1 MEKTQNVILTCMCQI
16 SNGDNILVLD
26 KVNNSYSGV
35 TFPGGYIESE
45 ESLTEAVIREV
56 SEETGLSIKNPVM
69 CGIYNWIND
78 DGSRYFVFLYKA
90 NEFTGELHSS
100 DEGEVRWICKDE
112 FLKEPLAQGMEAVF
126 QIINSDNLS
135 ECFYEKGSCKEIIR

>member
-35 TFPGGYIESE
+35 TFPGGHIESE
-45 ESLTEAVIREV
+45 EALTDAIIREV
-56 SEETGLSIKNPVM
+56 LEETGLSIKNPVM

-78 DGSRYFVFLYKA
+78 DGSRYFVLLYKA
-90 NEFTGELHSS
+90 SEFTGELHSS
-100 DEGEVRWICKDE
+100 EEGEVRWINKKD

>member
-35 TFPGGYIESE
+35 TFPGGHIESE

-56 SEETGLSIKNPVM
+56 FEETGLTIKNPVM
-69 CGIYNWIND
+69 CGSYNWIND

-90 NEFTGELHSS
+90 NEFTGELRSS
-100 DEGEVRWICKDE
+100 DEGEVRWICKDR
-112 FLKEPLAQGMEAVF
+112 FLKEPLAQGMKAVF

>member
-1 MEKTQNVILTCMCQI
+1 MERTQKVILTCMCQI

-35 TFPGGYIESE
+35 TFPGGHIESE
-45 ESLTEAVIREV
+45 EALTDAVIREV
-56 SEETGLSIKNPVM
+56 LEETGLSIKNPVM

-78 DGSRYFVFLYKA
+78 DGSRYFVLLYKA
-90 NEFTGELHSS
+90 SEFTGELHSS
-100 DEGEVRWICKDE
+100 EEGEVRWIYKKD

-126 QIINSDNLS
+126 EIINSDNLS